1 MLSGVRADT
10 PSGGIRRPVATR
22 IVFRFLGRNADLR
35 SAIAQTAILPVDSP
49 SIELRIRRLLAEPV
63 DSITPRR

>member
-1 MLSGVRADT
+1 
-10 PSGGIRRPVATR
+10 VATC

-35 SAIAQTAILPVDSP
+35 SAVAQTAILPVDSP
-49 SIELRIRRLLAEPV
+49 SIEPRVRRLLAEPV